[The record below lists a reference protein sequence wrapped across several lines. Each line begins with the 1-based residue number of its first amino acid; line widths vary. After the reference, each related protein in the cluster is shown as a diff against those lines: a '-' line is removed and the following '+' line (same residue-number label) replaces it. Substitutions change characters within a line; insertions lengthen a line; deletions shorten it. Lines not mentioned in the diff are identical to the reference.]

1 KDDVAISVVGGN
13 DEIATS
19 FCGRTRN
26 DRSSFDKLRM
36 SGQRVAQN
44 ERGKTGTAEH
54 LLRADIPEGLSLHSP
69 PLEKGD

>member
-1 KDDVAISVVGGN
+1 VAISVVGGN

-36 SGQRVAQN
+36 SGQRVAQD
-44 ERGKTGTAEH
+44 EQE
-54 LLRADIPEGLSLHSP
+54 
-69 PLEKGD
+69 EKLKNQRPKVKVDYSDFPFVSF